1 MNNKQLAEMVKRLR
15 AKKLEEIIGKSGPFD
30 PQHIKP
36 SHKGVNTQGQ
46 EKSSPN
52 DYLHRMGEERLE
64 ELGPTYAAG
73 QDKQAGIASKMPAD
87 RKRYQ
92 RGNQERSPS
101 NYTAEENKKEVE
113 LGKTD
118 TNQSGEKISM
128 NPKITSATGDT
139 SKNNLTVKETK
150 EK

>member
-15 AKKLEEIIGKSGPFD
+15 AKKLEEIIGKPSKFKPV
-30 PQHIKP
+30 HIDSQDK
-36 SHKGVNTQGQ
+36 T
-46 EKSSPN
+46 SSN
-52 DYLHRMGEERLE
+52 EYLHRMGEERLE

-73 QDKQAGIASKMPAD
+73 QDKQAGVASKMPAD
-87 RKRYQ
+87 RRKYQ
-92 RGNQERSPS
+92 HGNQERSPS

-128 NPKITSATGDT
+128 NPRIASATGDT